1 MPNSSNLLIENLLR
15 NQTVSS
21 IKEDHF
27 RVSFGNDNIFPFKL
41 LVCFMCQSEEDVNK
55 AMYINELGAL
65 KDLQI

>member
-1 MPNSSNLLIENLLR
+1 MPNSSNLLIENLQR

-27 RVSFGNDNIFPFKL
+27 RVSFANDNIFPFKL

-55 AMYINELGAL
+55 AMYTDELSVL
-65 KDLQI
+65 ENLQI